1 MVQNLQNLL
10 VGGVVLG
17 SSIYV
22 LWTLCPKALRG
33 KLATRWLAW
42 PHPAWLNRYLL
53 AAAKQQGGCGCDGC
67 DRAHQAGKT
76 AGKTA
81 SKAVDKATG
90 TAAGAGCGLGTAHR
104 TPTPAGYQPL
114 VFQPRAKTRSVL
126 GAKTNQ

>member
-67 DRAHQAGKT
+67 DRAPKAAKTAGKT

-81 SKAVDKATG
+81 ENTAGKTAG
-90 TAAGAGCGLGTAHR
+90 TAGTVA
-104 TPTPAGYQPL
+104 AGYQPL

-126 GAKTNQ
+126 GPKANQ

>member
-10 VGGVVLG
+10 VVGVVLG

-22 LWTLCPKALRG
+22 LWTLCPKVLRG
-33 KLATRWLAW
+33 KLATRLLAG

-67 DRAHQAGKT
+67 DRAPEVGKT
-76 AGKTA
+76 AGKTGG
-81 SKAVDKATG
+81 KTPG
-90 TAAGAGCGLGTAHR
+90 TTTADNGLGTACR
-104 TPTPAGYQPL
+104 APAGYQPL

-126 GAKTNQ
+126 GPKANQ